1 MTILLSNLID
11 EVSLNLSG
19 YTLTQDRATYLAT
32 AITTLTSSSASPLV
46 VRLGS
51 TESVGKGAV
60 EIDEEL
66 MWVDSYDRVNNTATI
81 APWGRGYLGTSPATH
96 LLDAKVTISPVF
108 PRFAIKRAI
117 NDTVTALGSS
127 MFALKQTTFSWN
139 AAQTTYDFDGLNIQ
153 NILTMSWQDVG
164 PSQDWI
170 PIRRWTFDPKAD
182 STAFGASAQ
191 TVSIGDFITP
201 GQTVKVMYATAPVA
215 FTSNSQDF
223 ATQTGLPESCKDVV
237 VLGAAYR
244 MLSYLD
250 PARVAMISPQADE
263 TDSRRPISASTNAVR
278 QIFALYTQRL
288 NEEVKAQQQQY
299 PVRVHYSR

>member
-1 MTILLSNLID
+1 MID

-19 YTLTQDRATYLAT
+19 YTLTQDRATYLRSAV
-32 AITTLTSSSASPLV
+32 TTLTSSSASPLV
-46 VRLGS
+46 LSLGS
-51 TESVGKGAV
+51 TESVGKGAI

-66 MWVDSYDRVNNTATI
+66 MWVDSYDRINNTATV

-96 LLDAKVTISPVF
+96 TLDTKVTISPVF

-117 NDTVTALGSS
+117 NDTITALGSAI
-127 MFALKQTTFSWN
+127 FALKQTTFSWN

-153 NILTMSWQDVG
+153 NILTMNWQDVG

-182 STAFGASAQ
+182 STVFGATAQ

-237 VLGAAYR
+237 ILGAAYR

-263 TDSRRPISASTNAVR
+263 TDSRRPISSSTNAVR